1 MSTRKNVKHLD
12 STERENFVRACVLMK
27 ADIVN
32 PLAPV
37 NDQYDRWDEFVAI
50 HQMIQSGLAPGN
62 TPVNFGHGGNP
73 GTGAYSFLS
82 WHREF
87 LFRLEQQ
94 LQSYVP
100 GVMIPYWDW
109 TDPSS
114 VLTDTFLGGSGAGV
128 NNVITQGYFA
138 VNRPGTGGNATAL
151 PGWWPLSLVG
161 WRLSS
166 AFGTSWEGGLKRS
179 VGDIAD
185 LPSTLA
191 IAEALG
197 LNTYHNFQKAL
208 ESGDGLVND
217 DEGMH
222 NGMHVWL
229 GGGFGMSTGHMAHPD
244 ASPFDPLFYLHHCNI
259 DRLWAMW
266 QMDGHETEYPLA
278 GGLNF
283 HHRNDIMYPWV
294 GATPGYGTTAFV
306 SSDIPMPD
314 YSGDPIR
321 RNVDTLDH
329 RTAYNYT
336 YDCMPIIGIGL
347 DKTGSMNGMTPDPMV
362 ALAPDVTKWEAA
374 KRGVSLFLQ
383 DCETVQE
390 SGTTYIH
397 AGIKT
402 FRSLGGNDF
411 DNVFNGV
418 GYGLIK
424 DGTSFSQTSFDTLIA
439 AHTPGGGTPLADALT
454 DVNNTMTNAPF
465 GNLPADERRYIALL
479 TDGKLTTGS
488 PMASI
493 GNGSMAPNAVFAM
506 GFGTGVAV
514 DYATITALTQKGIS
528 LPTQQVFHG
537 ENAGVIDKF
546 YTNALA
552 TAIGYTSIFD
562 PLIELFEGEHTHIPF
577 SATSAEDAF
586 FITAQGFDFIN
597 SNWNYMLKG
606 PDGTVHYGGHGMDH
620 GVHNDCNH
628 CCPKPHI
635 TAQKSKGRLSL
646 VIQRNNSPYSCWVGQ
661 WQLVVMY
668 KSKNHNAMSMPT
680 IGEMM
685 YPVGGGPI
693 RGNQYNNLITR
704 KSRRKPTRLTFSK
717 PSNGLDTRGAFTNA
731 EKGQACNNLIN
742 IYAKTRITIAL
753 DGESW
758 INQGSNKVPVSM
770 KLNGAQ
776 GQLSNLTALTRMV
789 SPGINF
795 EKFLNK
801 EEVDKIIFK
810 NERTKRPT
818 KSYDSAI
825 WLAKRLKEFEN
836 KRLVKDIELSTEF
849 DNNALYFNKIETEF
863 KGAYHLG
870 ILINGYYTPEYED
883 KSKHMCCSMG
893 ENKPEAFT
901 RLINHSFAVV

>member
-12 STERENFVRACVLMK
+12 TTERENFVRACVLMK

-37 NDQYDRWDEFVAI
+37 NQQYDRWDEFVAI

-62 TPVNFGHGGNP
+62 IAVNFGHGGNP

-87 LFRLEQQ
+87 LYRFEQQ
-94 LQSYVP
+94 LQSYVA
-100 GVMIPYWDW
+100 GVMLPYWDW

-114 VLTDTFLGGSGAGV
+114 VLIDTFLGGSGTGV

-138 VNRPGTGGNATAL
+138 VDRPGNGVNATAL
-151 PGWWPLSLVG
+151 PVWWPGALNG
-161 WRLSS
+161 WSLSS
-166 AFGTSWEGGLKRS
+166 AFGINLEGGLKRS
-179 VGDIAD
+179 VANIAG

-191 IAEALG
+191 IAEALD
-197 LNTYHNFQKAL
+197 LNSYHDFQKAL
-208 ESGDGLVND
+208 ESGDGLVNPNAS
-217 DEGMH
+217 MH
-222 NGMHVWL
+222 NGMHGWI
-229 GGGFGMSTGHMAHPD
+229 GGPGGHMSGVS

-266 QMDGHETEYPLA
+266 QMDGHETDYPLA

-294 GATPGYGTTAFV
+294 GVTPGYGNTAFV
-306 SSDIPMPD
+306 SSGIPMPD

-321 RNVDTLDH
+321 RNVDTLNH
-329 RTAYNYT
+329 RTAYDYT
-336 YDCMPIIGIGL
+336 FDCMPIIGIGL

-362 ALAPDVTKWEAA
+362 VAAPDVTKWEAA

-402 FRSLGGNDF
+402 FRSLGANDF
-411 DNVFNGV
+411 DNVFNGA

-439 AHTPGGGTPLADALT
+439 AHSPGGGTPLADALT
-454 DVNNTMTNAPF
+454 DVNNSMTNAPF
-465 GNLPADERRYIALL
+465 ANLPADERRYVALL
-479 TDGKLTTGS
+479 TDGMLTTGS

-493 GNGSMAPNAVFAM
+493 GNGSMSPNAVFGM
-506 GFGTGVAV
+506 GFGTGVDV
-514 DYATITALTQKGIS
+514 DYATITALTVKGIS

-537 ENAGVIDKF
+537 DNAGVIDKF

-552 TAIGYTSIFD
+552 EAIGYTSIFD
-562 PLIELFEGEHTHIPF
+562 PLVELFEGEHTHIPF

-597 SNWNYMLKG
+597 SNWSYMLKG
-606 PDGTVHYGGHGMDH
+606 PDDTIHYGGHSMDH
-620 GVHNDCNH
+620 NGHDGCNH
-628 CCPKPHI
+628 CCPAPHI
-635 TAQKSKGRLSL
+635 TVKKSKGRLSL
-646 VIQRNNSPYSCWVGQ
+646 VLQRNNSPYNCWVGQ

-668 KSKNHNAMSMPT
+668 KAKNHNAMSMPT
-680 IGEMM
+680 MGELM

-693 RGNQYNNLITR
+693 RGNQFNNLITR
-704 KSRRKPTRLTFSK
+704 KKYRKPTRLTFSK

-731 EKGQACNNLIN
+731 EKGQACNNLVN
-742 IYAKTRITIAL
+742 IYAKTRISISL
-753 DGESW
+753 ESESL
-758 INQGSNKVPVSM
+758 IKQGNNNVPLSM
-770 KLNGAQ
+770 KFNGAQ
-776 GQLSNLTALTRMV
+776 GQLTNLSAVTRMV

-795 EKFLNK
+795 DKYLQR
-801 EEVDKIIFK
+801 EEVDKIIYK
-810 NERTKRPT
+810 NERSRRPT
-818 KSYDSAI
+818 KSYDSAVL
-825 WLAKRLKEFEN
+825 LAKRLKGFEN
-836 KRLVKDIELSTEF
+836 KRLVKDIALTTKF
-849 DNNALYFNKIETEF
+849 DKNALYFDKIETEF

-870 ILINGYYTPEYED
+870 VLIKGYYTPEYDD

-893 ENKPEAFT
+893 KNKPEAFT